1 FHVFNTQAVRKSI
14 HGSASG
20 VKVRHTSP
28 TKIGQVIVAFPTSTI
43 EQKRI
48 VAKLTSLT
56 DETQRLE
63 SLYQR
68 KLAALDE
75 LKQSLLHQAFSGQ
88 L

>member
-1 FHVFNTQAVRKSI
+1 M
-14 HGSASG
+14 
-20 VKVRHTSP
+20 KVRHTSP
-28 TKIGQVIVAFPTSTI
+28 TKMGQIVVAFPPSTI

-48 VAKLTSLT
+48 VAKLKSLT
-56 DETQRLE
+56 EETQRLE

-75 LKQSLLHQAFSGQ
+75 LRQSLLQQAFSGR